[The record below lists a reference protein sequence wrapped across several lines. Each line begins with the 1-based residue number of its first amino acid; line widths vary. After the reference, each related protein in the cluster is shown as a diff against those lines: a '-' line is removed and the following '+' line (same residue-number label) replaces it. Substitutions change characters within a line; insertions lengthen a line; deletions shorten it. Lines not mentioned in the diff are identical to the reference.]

1 MRTSFKF
8 LYVALIVCDTGRA
21 GAVKAKQE
29 AEAKAKHE
37 AVARQEAEALKAEQ
51 EAEAKA
57 KQEAV
62 ARQEAEALKAKQEA
76 EAKAKHEAVLRQEAE
91 ALKAK
96 QEAEAKAKQEIGA
109 LARQEAIAKA
119 KRRLSAF
126 DEAEKRRIAEICVPL
141 GCVSSNGYIAAGETG
156 TVVDHAHESVQVRVE
171 FSKGTWCPAP
181 IELITS
187 EPCRERKVC
196 LQS

>member
-1 MRTSFKF
+1 MARQDAE
-8 LYVALIVCDTGRA
+8 AL
-21 GAVKAKQE
+21 KAKQE
-29 AEAKAKHE
+29 AEANAKH
-37 AVARQEAEALKAEQ
+37 
-51 EAEAKA
+51 
-57 KQEAV
+57 EAV

-76 EAKAKHEAVLRQEAE
+76 EVKANYKAVARQEAE
-91 ALKAK
+91 ALKAQ
-96 QEAEAKAKQEIGA
+96 QEAEVKAKQEIGA
-109 LARQEAIAKA
+109 LARREAISKA